1 MKKLIVVAM
10 VTVMLAT
17 CCFGA
22 VACTIPVPDDNTPDA
37 TPVSIKYEADGS
49 SIIPLFLNGSA
60 EYAVL
65 GEPAATNLVNK
76 MKKDKGVDVYTV
88 FDLQEQWKSA
98 VNSSS
103 YGYPQAC
110 MIVKKELLESKDFVD
125 ALVAAL
131 NANAAYISNNLST
144 LKDTMTAAGSSLTVN
159 YTDAL
164 ISRCN
169 LGATLASQDGLDSD
183 VNKYLAE
190 FGFSV
195 DADKPVNKLPDSGF
209 YFDGTAGQ
217 SSAPQSVSIYAPD
230 GAPALSIAKIIA
242 DGKIGNTAASVTITT
257 GENVVAKAMIGDAD
271 IVVLPTN
278 AAAKAYNSNG
288 KYQMF
293 SVNVFGVLYV
303 VSTHNIT
310 SLSDLCGKT
319 VYSIGLGNT
328 PEYVFKKV
336 LDNAGLTYIAAE

>member
-1 MKKLIVVAM
+1 MKKLIVATMVA
-10 VTVMLAT
+10 VMLAT

-22 VACTIPVPDDNTPDA
+22 VACTIPVPDDNPSDVI
-37 TPVSIKYEADGS
+37 PVYIKYETDGS
-49 SIIPLFLNGSA
+49 SIIPLFVNGSA

-88 FDLQEQWKSA
+88 FDLQAEWKSA
-98 VNSSS
+98 VNSSNN
-103 YGYPQAC
+103 GYPQAC
-110 MIVKKELLESKDFVD
+110 MIVKKELLASKSFVD
-125 ALVAAL
+125 SLVAAL
-131 NANAAYISNNLST
+131 NANAAYISDNLST
-144 LKDTMTAAGSSLTVN
+144 LKDTMTAAGSALTVN
-159 YTDAL
+159 YTEAL

-169 LGATLASQDGLDSD
+169 LGVTLSTQAGLDSD

-190 FGFSV
+190 FGF
-195 DADKPVNKLPDSGF
+195 AANPDKLVNKLPDSGF
-209 YFDGTAGQ
+209 YYNGTAGQ
-217 SSAPQSVSIYAPD
+217 GGAPQSVSIYVPD

-242 DGKIGNTAASVTITT
+242 DGKIGNANASVNITT
-257 GENVVAKAMIGDAD
+257 AEDVFSKAMIGEAD

-278 AAAKAYNSNG
+278 AAAKVYNNNG
-288 KYQMF
+288 KYQML

-310 SLSDLCGKT
+310 SLNDLRGKT

-336 LDNAGLTYIAAE
+336 LGNAGLTYAAAE